1 MFNKLQKKVYNS
13 VLLIIVLFALLISAI
28 SYCAISFN
36 MFSSQAQRT
45 LQNVQSGIAGCQNYF
60 STVMGFVKNGAKN
73 PQIINAVQGQAGDI
87 SAQLNGL
94 TNNSVQIDGAI
105 LYGFNGYVAYS
116 GGVGSPPSLQQLMQI
131 EQIGNFVLSEQ
142 ESCVCVRNSV
152 VAKAYQHSP
161 YNQQKGIV
169 SVINKV
175 YSNGVAVGILVA
187 DILPQTL
194 YDQKLSLYSFGSES
208 YTFLQ
213 SDGLLCDNSQFAAY
227 ASSVTTNGFTQ
238 DKSYY
243 CAVSHSQEG
252 WSVITFVPQ
261 KVFRQRLAAILG
273 VFVAVDVILISLGML
288 FASNVADSVI
298 KPLNNVS
305 KKMGKI

>member
-1 MFNKLQKKVYNS
+1 MHRIQRLVTAVSPGLGAVVS
-13 VLLIIVLFALLISAI
+13 VSDAGVDLDRLIRQLIGRQIHGSHTLVVHQNIVEIDE
-28 SYCAISFN
+28 
-36 MFSSQAQRT
+36 
-45 LQNVQSGIAGCQNYF
+45 
-60 STVMGFVKNGAKN
+60 
-73 PQIINAVQGQAGDI
+73 P
-87 SAQLNGL
+87 
-94 TNNSVQIDGAI
+94 VQIGG
-105 LYGFNGYVAYS
+105 LVKLVA
-116 GGVGSPPSLQQLMQI
+116 
-131 EQIGNFVLSEQ
+131 
-142 ESCVCVRNSV
+142 
-152 VAKAYQHSP
+152 
-161 YNQQKGIV
+161 
-169 SVINKV
+169 
-175 YSNGVAVGILVA
+175 AVGILVA

-213 SDGLLCDNSQFAAY
+213 CDGLLCDNSQFAAY
-227 ASSVTTNGFTQ
+227 ASSVTTNGLTQ
-238 DKSYY
+238 DKRYY
-243 CAVSHSQEG
+243 CAVSSSEEG